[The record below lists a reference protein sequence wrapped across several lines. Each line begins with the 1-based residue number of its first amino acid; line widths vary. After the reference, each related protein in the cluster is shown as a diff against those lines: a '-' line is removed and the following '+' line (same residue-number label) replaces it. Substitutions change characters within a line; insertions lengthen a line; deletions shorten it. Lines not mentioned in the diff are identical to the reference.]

1 MFMRNT
7 FFILLVLLSGS
18 ISAQLNQVKFIQGD
32 SVIVVTGASGKVKL
46 NREAFSFHFFTIPT
60 DEQTSTAYPAKV
72 AVTENAMD
80 TALSA
85 IGNKIKAIPYFGEGT
100 TYALV
105 KDIGYP
111 KMVIASYGNHYLEYS
126 QGSFESVNFYSA
138 EGDYLELEWRINNV
152 LYKKET
158 MSFAALPLKQV
169 YMIVLQDF
177 NKNNI
182 IDDGELKIITVQWN
196 D

>member
-1 MFMRNT
+1 MKSIL
-7 FFILLVLLSGS
+7 FIILALLSGS
-18 ISAQLNQVKFIQGD
+18 ITAQLNQVKFIQGD
-32 SVIVVTGASGKVKL
+32 SVIVVTESSAKVVL

-80 TALSA
+80 TALSSIGKQIQA
-85 IGNKIKAIPYFGEGT
+85 IDYFANGSS
-100 TYALV
+100 YAMIV
-105 KDIGYP
+105 DIGYP
-111 KMVIASYGNHYLEYS
+111 EMVIASDGNHYLEYS
-126 QGSFESVNFYSA
+126 PGSFESVNFYSA
-138 EGDYLELEWRINNV
+138 EGDYLELEWHINNV

-158 MSFAALPLKQV
+158 LSFAALPLKLV

-177 NKNNI
+177 NINNI
-182 IDDGELKIITVQWN
+182 IDDGELKIITIHLN